1 MEDKPKQF
9 TTLGDVLYGRRKR
22 LVSEHQWVALVR
34 AVAAG
39 DQLALHALYER
50 AHRLVFT
57 LGMRITASRE
67 SAEELTLEV
76 FLDVWRR
83 AAAYDP
89 AGGTVL
95 AWIMNQARSRALARK
110 RVQSHK
116 VVQSAVQSR
125 SLQLALT
132 ALTPGERQA
141 LEAAFYGDLTYA
153 DVAARLNQP
162 VATVKTRIRS
172 GLHNLRHAL
181 SAQEP

>member
-1 MEDKPKQF
+1 MENKPKQF

-22 LVSEHQWVALVR
+22 LVSEHQWAALVR

-57 LGMRITASRE
+57 LGMRITGSRE
-67 SAEELTLEV
+67 RAEELTLEV
-76 FLDVWRR
+76 FHDIWRR
-83 AAAYDP
+83 ASRYDP
-89 AGGTVL
+89 ARGTVL
-95 AWIMNQARSRALARK
+95 AWIMDLARSKAVARGRLQSKVELRGQNQAL
-110 RVQSHK
+110 K
-116 VVQSAVQSR
+116 V
-125 SLQLALT
+125 ALT

-162 VATVKTRIRS
+162 VGTIKTQIRS
-172 GLHNLRHAL
+172 GLHSLRHAL